1 MVYFASRDR
10 DRNRERNKQ
19 ERIIHDEEFGE
30 ENVELVD
37 SEWADFEKF
46 IRQLRQRRTSTIS
59 MEEELRHVQKHPK
72 IKSQTFYPCPP
83 PAENGGDSDTS
94 DDDDDPFGYIDT
106 LMYGR
111 YTKDLGEFAKDEAR
125 KLKLLEKRRK
135 QEDKQ
140 RNKELLGK
148 RATRVKRISSWVW
161 KHTLARLGEDWVFLA
176 LLGIIMALLSF
187 IMDKGISICTNA
199 RIWLY
204 RDLTSQPFIQYIAWV
219 SLPVCLIL
227 FSAGFVHLI
236 APQSIGSGIPEMKTI
251 LRGVALKEYLTF
263 KTLVAKVIGL
273 TATLGSGM
281 PLGKEGPFVH
291 IASIVAQLLSKLVTS
306 FQGIYENE
314 SRNSEM
320 LAAAC
325 AVGVGS
331 CFAAP
336 VGGVLFSIEVTTTYF
351 AVRNYWRGF
360 FAAVCGAT
368 VFRLLAVWFQNA
380 DTVRALF
387 LTNFTTEF
395 PFDPQELFV
404 FALIGF
410 ICGLGGASYVWVHR
424 RYVLFM
430 RSNKRM
436 NKFLQ
441 KNRFLYPGFLALLV
455 SSISFPLGTGQF
467 LAGEL
472 SNHEQVTQLFSNF
485 TWSRDD
491 LTVEQAAI
499 VTNWMTSYTSVF
511 GNLICYTLFTFFVSI
526 IASTIPVPSGMF
538 IPVFKIGAGFG
549 RLVGEFMAWWF
560 PHGVRYGGR
569 LSPIMPGGYAV
580 VGAAAFSGSVTHTV
594 SVAVIV
600 FEMTGQITHV
610 VPVMIAVLVANAVAA
625 LLQPSIYDSI
635 ILIKKLPYLPDLLP
649 SSSGM
654 YSIFVEDFMVRD
666 VKYIWYGISYQKLKE
681 VLKANKALRSLPLVD
696 SPDNMI
702 LLGSV
707 QRYELIKMIE
717 KHIGREKRMEVA
729 QKWQKEA
736 EERAREEEKKKQEAE
751 LKMRRPSRFEVL
763 PAPDILSLRQ
773 IANDEML
780 PPKKR
785 VEALNNNLAP
795 RKSILKKTNSFNLKT
810 YAPTVQHSPNITPYT
825 TITGNSEFRIRSAF
839 EAIFKKSTTLQDVQ
853 PDPETGSISPA
864 PSNTEVQVQ
873 RAPSTPGVSKKVQLQ
888 AQHKWDFVTDQIMLV
903 SQVSCMFHGHN
914 NIRHHLKINSS
925 WFLNILTPVHICK
938 QANSKSTDAA
948 NINQVP
954 PDKDDKDERCVVA
967 EDKKDTLKSNHVPFS
982 DVNIDKPSIRY
993 KTNKVSDISR
1003 TASKI
1008 NLSEL
1013 NNQDLKPA
1021 INDNHIEPTKKK
1033 VRKIKFSNEVKVKD
1047 SPNHGYTTDKISDSE
1062 LETNDCGYTIE
1073 DVDEKSSID
1082 GNYGSGTSENEE
1094 LARVT
1099 TGPKKM
1105 KSVQLP
1111 RERVIDMSPEDQKQ
1125 WELEEMLKPIDLERA
1140 QVHIDPS
1147 PFQLVE
1153 RTSILKVHS
1162 LFSMVGIN
1170 HAYVT
1175 KIGRLVGVVGLK
1187 ELRKAIEDINSNSFV
1202 VPPRD
1207 EEIHNKP
1214 SVEKPLLMP
1223 NASDKAVDMTVTSM
1237 DSALSNS
1244 DNCSDIELEHMKT
1257 EKTAIVTLPPQ
1268 EPCGNTNSAT
1278 DTSSDMGKH
1287 V

>member
-1 MVYFASRDR
+1 MFKNEQECDGQCDEYIREYAFEPELLINRDDYLRQEAEHCHAAGLLTSTEASRLD
-10 DRNRERNKQ
+10 DTY
-19 ERIIHDEEFGE
+19 
-30 ENVELVD
+30 
-37 SEWADFEKF
+37 
-46 IRQLRQRRTSTIS
+46 QRRSS
-59 MEEELRHVQKHPK
+59 HDLYSEL
-72 IKSQTFYPCPP
+72 KSQVDVEIEAFY
-83 PAENGGDSDTS
+83 
-94 DDDDDPFGYIDT
+94 Y
-106 LMYGR
+106 MYGR

-125 KLKLLEKRRK
+125 KLKLLQKRRK
-135 QEDKQ
+135 LEDKQ

-148 RATRVKRISSWVW
+148 RESRAFKVSSWIW
-161 KHTLARLGEDWVFLA
+161 KHTFARLGEDWVFLA
-176 LLGIIMALLSF
+176 LLGIIMALLSYV
-187 IMDKGISICTNA
+187 MDKGISICTNA
-199 RIWLY
+199 RVWLY
-204 RDLTSQPFIQYIAWV
+204 RDLTSQPIAQYFAWV

-263 KTLVAKVIGL
+263 KTLVAKIVGL

-325 AVGVGS
+325 AVGVGA

-380 DTVRALF
+380 DTVRAVF

-404 FALIGF
+404 FALMGVV
-410 ICGLGGASYVWVHR
+410 CGLGGAAYVWVHR

-430 RSNKRM
+430 RSNKKM

-455 SSISFPLGTGQF
+455 STISFPLGTGQF
-467 LAGEL
+467 IAGEL
-472 SNHEQVTQLFSNF
+472 GTHEQVSQLFSNF

-499 VTNWMTSYTSVF
+499 VTHWVTPYTNVF
-511 GNLICYTLFTFFVSI
+511 INLTCYVIFTFVFSI
-526 IASTIPVPSGMF
+526 IASTIPVPSGIF
-538 IPVFKIGAGFG
+538 IPVFKIGAGLG
-549 RLVGEFMAWWF
+549 RLIGESMHLWF
-560 PHGVRYGGR
+560 PNGVRYGGR
-569 LSPIMPGGYAV
+569 LSPINPGGYAV
-580 VGAAAFSGSVTHTV
+580 VGAAAFSGAVTHTV

-610 VPVMIAVLVANAVAA
+610 VPVMIAVLIANAIAA
-625 LLQPSIYDSI
+625 LLQPSMYDSI

-654 YSIFVEDFMVRD
+654 YSIYVEDFMVRD
-666 VKYIWYGISYQKLKE
+666 VKYIWQGITYQRLKE
-681 VLKANKALRSLPLVD
+681 VLKSNKTLRSLPLVD
-696 SPDNMI
+696 SPENMI

-729 QKWQKEA
+729 QKWKKEA
-736 EERAREEEKKKQEAE
+736 EERIREEERKKQEAE
-751 LKMRRPSRFEVL
+751 QRMRRPSRFEVL

-780 PPKKR
+780 PPKKKQ
-785 VEALNNNLAP
+785 ETLNNTLQP
-795 RKSILKKTNSFNLKT
+795 RKSILKKTNSFNLKAFT
-810 YAPTVQHSPNITPYT
+810 PTSLNSPSITPYS
-825 TITGNSEFRIRSAF
+825 TITGAEQRIRNAF
-839 EAIFKKSTTLQDVQ
+839 ETIFKKSTTLQDVQ
-853 PDPETGSISPA
+853 PSGDGLEPGSVSAAASTGDMTPGT
-864 PSNTEVQVQ
+864 PTVQ
-873 RAPSTPGVSKKVQLQ
+873 RAPSTPGISKK
-888 AQHKWDFVTDQIMLV
+888 
-903 SQVSCMFHGHN
+903 
-914 NIRHHLKINSS
+914 
-925 WFLNILTPVHICK
+925 
-938 QANSKSTDAA
+938 
-948 NINQVP
+948 
-954 PDKDDKDERCVVA
+954 
-967 EDKKDTLKSNHVPFS
+967 
-982 DVNIDKPSIRY
+982 
-993 KTNKVSDISR
+993 
-1003 TASKI
+1003 
-1008 NLSEL
+1008 
-1013 NNQDLKPA
+1013 
-1021 INDNHIEPTKKK
+1021 
-1033 VRKIKFSNEVKVKD
+1033 
-1047 SPNHGYTTDKISDSE
+1047 
-1062 LETNDCGYTIE
+1062 
-1073 DVDEKSSID
+1073 
-1082 GNYGSGTSENEE
+1082 
-1094 LARVT
+1094 
-1099 TGPKKM
+1099 
-1105 KSVQLP
+1105 VQLP
-1111 RERVIDMSPEDQKQ
+1111 RERVIDMSPEDQKK
-1125 WELEEMLKPIDLERA
+1125 WEMEEMQKPIDLEKA
-1140 QVHIDPS
+1140 QVNIDPS

-1202 VPPRD
+1202 IQNQLKDNPLDV
-1207 EEIHNKP
+1207 E
-1214 SVEKPLLMP
+1214 SSAAEKPLLP
-1223 NASDKAVDMTVTSM
+1223 QDSSDKQVNMTVTSM

-1244 DNCSDIELEHMKT
+1244 DNCSDIEMENIHKNPT
-1257 EKTAIVTLPPQ
+1257 TTATTDNKIS
-1268 EPCGNTNSAT
+1268 NTTTTATSENPNST
-1278 DTSSDMGKH
+1278 TSSPGHQGGDSKAE
-1287 V
+1287 

>member
-1 MVYFASRDR
+1 MFN
-10 DRNRERNKQ
+10 RNRK
-19 ERIIHDEEFGE
+19 
-30 ENVELVD
+30 
-37 SEWADFEKF
+37 
-46 IRQLRQRRTSTIS
+46 
-59 MEEELRHVQKHPK
+59 
-72 IKSQTFYPCPP
+72 
-83 PAENGGDSDTS
+83 
-94 DDDDDPFGYIDT
+94 
-106 LMYGR
+106 MYGR

-148 RATRVKRISSWVW
+148 RATRIKRISSWVW

-325 AVGVGS
+325 AVGVGA

-410 ICGLGGASYVWVHR
+410 VCGLGGATYVWVHR

-472 SNHEQVTQLFSNF
+472 STHEQVTQLFSNF
-485 TWSRDD
+485 SWSRED
-491 LTVEQAAI
+491 LTVEQAAV
-499 VTNWMTSYTSVF
+499 VTHWMTSYTSVF
-511 GNLICYTLFTFFVSI
+511 ANLVIFTIFTFFFSI

-538 IPVFKIGAGFG
+538 IPVFKIGAAFG
-549 RLVGEFMAWWF
+549 RLVGELMASWF

-594 SVAVIV
+594 SVAVII

-666 VKYIWYGISYQKLKE
+666 VKYIWQGISYQKLKE
-681 VLKANKALRSLPLVD
+681 VLKINKTLRSLPLVD
-696 SPDNMI
+696 SPENMI

-707 QRYELIKMIE
+707 QRYELIKIIE

-736 EERAREEEKKKQEAE
+736 EERALEEEKKKLEAE
-751 LKMRRPSRFEVL
+751 LKQRRPSRFEVL

-785 VEALNNNLAP
+785 AETIHSSLTP

-810 YAPTVQHSPNITPYT
+810 YAPASPHSPSITPYT

-853 PDPETGSISPA
+853 PDPEMGSISPVA
-864 PSNTEVQVQ
+864 SNNEMQVQ
-873 RAPSTPGVSKKVQLQ
+873 RAPSAPSTPGISKKVQLN
-888 AQHKWDFVTDQIMLV
+888 TTI
-903 SQVSCMFHGHN
+903 
-914 NIRHHLKINSS
+914 
-925 WFLNILTPVHICK
+925 
-938 QANSKSTDAA
+938 
-948 NINQVP
+948 
-954 PDKDDKDERCVVA
+954 
-967 EDKKDTLKSNHVPFS
+967 KKT
-982 DVNIDKPSIRY
+982 
-993 KTNKVSDISR
+993 
-1003 TASKI
+1003 
-1008 NLSEL
+1008 
-1013 NNQDLKPA
+1013 
-1021 INDNHIEPTKKK
+1021 
-1033 VRKIKFSNEVKVKD
+1033 
-1047 SPNHGYTTDKISDSE
+1047 
-1062 LETNDCGYTIE
+1062 
-1073 DVDEKSSID
+1073 
-1082 GNYGSGTSENEE
+1082 
-1094 LARVT
+1094 
-1099 TGPKKM
+1099 

-1125 WELEEMLKPIDLERA
+1125 WELEEMLKPIDLEKT
-1140 QVHIDPS
+1140 QIHIDPS

-1202 VPPRD
+1202 AHPRD
-1207 EEIHNKP
+1207 DEIDSKP
-1214 SVEKPLLMP
+1214 AVEKPLLAAS
-1223 NASDKAVDMTVTSM
+1223 ASDKAVDMTITSM

-1244 DNCSDIELEHMKT
+1244 DNCSDIEMEHLKSLDT
-1257 EKTAIVTLPPQ
+1257 PEVTLTMPP
-1268 EPCGNTNSAT
+1268 T
-1278 DTSSDMGKH
+1278 DTNANSTIQDTNNTQNINKS

>member
-1 MVYFASRDR
+1 MVYFGDRQR
-10 DRNRERNKQ
+10 DRNRDRSNQKV

-46 IRQLRQRRTSTIS
+46 ICQLRKRRNSAMS
-59 MEEELRHVQKHPK
+59 MEEELRHVQRHPK
-72 IKSQTFYPCPP
+72 IKSHAFYPCPP
-83 PAENGGDSDTS
+83 PAENARDSDSS
-94 DDDDDPFGYIDT
+94 DEDDPIGYIDT

-125 KLKLLEKRRK
+125 KLKILEKRRK

-148 RATRVKRISSWVW
+148 HSTRAKRVSSWIW
-161 KHTLARLGEDWVFLA
+161 RHTVARLGEDWVFLA

-204 RDLTSQPFIQYIAWV
+204 RDLTSQPFVQYIAWV

-251 LRGVALKEYLTF
+251 LRGVQLKEYLTF

-325 AVGVGS
+325 AVGVGA

-404 FALIGF
+404 FALIGLV
-410 ICGLGGASYVWVHR
+410 CGLGGASYVWVHR

-472 SNHEQVTQLFSNF
+472 STHEQVTQLFSNF

-491 LTVEQAAI
+491 LTVEQAAV
-499 VTNWMTSYTSVF
+499 VTHWMTSYTSVF
-511 GNLICYTLFTFFVSI
+511 GNLVIYTLFTFVFSI

-549 RLVGEFMAWWF
+549 RLVGEFMAVTF

-594 SVAVIV
+594 SVAVII

-666 VKYIWYGISYQKLKE
+666 VKYIWHGISYQKLKE
-681 VLKANKALRSLPLVD
+681 VLKLNKTLRSLPLVD

-736 EERAREEEKKKQEAE
+736 QERALEEEKKKQEVE

-785 VEALNNNLAP
+785 AETMHSSLAP

-810 YAPTVQHSPNITPYT
+810 YAQPMGHSPSITPYT

-864 PSNTEVQVQ
+864 ASHHEVEVP
-873 RAPSTPGVSKKVQLQ
+873 RTPSTPGVSKK
-888 AQHKWDFVTDQIMLV
+888 
-903 SQVSCMFHGHN
+903 
-914 NIRHHLKINSS
+914 
-925 WFLNILTPVHICK
+925 
-938 QANSKSTDAA
+938 
-948 NINQVP
+948 
-954 PDKDDKDERCVVA
+954 
-967 EDKKDTLKSNHVPFS
+967 
-982 DVNIDKPSIRY
+982 
-993 KTNKVSDISR
+993 
-1003 TASKI
+1003 
-1008 NLSEL
+1008 
-1013 NNQDLKPA
+1013 
-1021 INDNHIEPTKKK
+1021 
-1033 VRKIKFSNEVKVKD
+1033 
-1047 SPNHGYTTDKISDSE
+1047 
-1062 LETNDCGYTIE
+1062 
-1073 DVDEKSSID
+1073 
-1082 GNYGSGTSENEE
+1082 
-1094 LARVT
+1094 
-1099 TGPKKM
+1099 
-1105 KSVQLP
+1105 VQLP

-1125 WELEEMLKPIDLERA
+1125 WELEEMLKPIDLQKA
-1140 QVHIDPS
+1140 NVHIDPS

-1202 VPPRD
+1202 PPTRD
-1207 EEIHNKP
+1207 EDADEKP
-1214 SVEKPLLMP
+1214 AVEKPLLST
-1223 NASDKAVDMTVTSM
+1223 NSSDKAVDMTVTSM

-1244 DNCSDIELEHMKT
+1244 ENCSDIEMEHIKHT
-1257 EKTAIVTLPPQ
+1257 DKGTVTLTMPPQ
-1268 EPCGNTNSAT
+1268 ESKQSPSADTKNTENGNHA
-1278 DTSSDMGKH
+1278 
-1287 V
+1287 

>member
-1 MVYFASRDR
+1 MKINKNGHEALLLVPSPNHTLPVRTCSNASSLRFNMGHERDKSP
-10 DRNRERNKQ
+10 DGS
-19 ERIIHDEEFGE
+19 EEG
-30 ENVELVD
+30 L
-37 SEWADFEKF
+37 
-46 IRQLRQRRTSTIS
+46 
-59 MEEELRHVQKHPK
+59 
-72 IKSQTFYPCPP
+72 
-83 PAENGGDSDTS
+83 
-94 DDDDDPFGYIDT
+94 GYTHT

-148 RATRVKRISSWVW
+148 RATRIKRISSWVW

-325 AVGVGS
+325 AVGVGA

-410 ICGLGGASYVWVHR
+410 VCGLGGATYVWVHR

-472 SNHEQVTQLFSNF
+472 STHEQVTQLFSNF
-485 TWSRDD
+485 SWSRED
-491 LTVEQAAI
+491 LTVEQAAV
-499 VTNWMTSYTSVF
+499 VTHWMTSYTSVF
-511 GNLICYTLFTFFVSI
+511 ANLVIFTIFTFFFSI

-538 IPVFKIGAGFG
+538 IPVFKIGAAFG
-549 RLVGEFMAWWF
+549 RLVGELMASWF

-594 SVAVIV
+594 SVAVII

-666 VKYIWYGISYQKLKE
+666 VKYIWQGISYQKLKE
-681 VLKANKALRSLPLVD
+681 VLKINKTLRSLPLVD
-696 SPDNMI
+696 SPENMI

-707 QRYELIKMIE
+707 QRYELIKIIE

-736 EERAREEEKKKQEAE
+736 EERALEEEKKKLEAE
-751 LKMRRPSRFEVL
+751 LKQRRPSRFEVL

-785 VEALNNNLAP
+785 AETIHSSLTP

-810 YAPTVQHSPNITPYT
+810 YAPASPHSPSITPYT

-853 PDPETGSISPA
+853 PDPEMGSISPVA
-864 PSNTEVQVQ
+864 SNNEMQVQ
-873 RAPSTPGVSKKVQLQ
+873 RAPSAPSTPGISKKVQLN
-888 AQHKWDFVTDQIMLV
+888 TTI
-903 SQVSCMFHGHN
+903 
-914 NIRHHLKINSS
+914 
-925 WFLNILTPVHICK
+925 
-938 QANSKSTDAA
+938 
-948 NINQVP
+948 
-954 PDKDDKDERCVVA
+954 
-967 EDKKDTLKSNHVPFS
+967 KKT
-982 DVNIDKPSIRY
+982 
-993 KTNKVSDISR
+993 
-1003 TASKI
+1003 
-1008 NLSEL
+1008 
-1013 NNQDLKPA
+1013 
-1021 INDNHIEPTKKK
+1021 
-1033 VRKIKFSNEVKVKD
+1033 
-1047 SPNHGYTTDKISDSE
+1047 
-1062 LETNDCGYTIE
+1062 
-1073 DVDEKSSID
+1073 
-1082 GNYGSGTSENEE
+1082 
-1094 LARVT
+1094 
-1099 TGPKKM
+1099 

-1125 WELEEMLKPIDLERA
+1125 WELEEMLKPIDLEKT
-1140 QVHIDPS
+1140 QIHIDPS

-1202 VPPRD
+1202 AHPRD
-1207 EEIHNKP
+1207 DEIDSKP
-1214 SVEKPLLMP
+1214 AVEKPLLAAS
-1223 NASDKAVDMTVTSM
+1223 ASDKAVDMTITSM

-1244 DNCSDIELEHMKT
+1244 DNCSDIEMEHLKSLDT
-1257 EKTAIVTLPPQ
+1257 PEVTLTMPP
-1268 EPCGNTNSAT
+1268 T
-1278 DTSSDMGKH
+1278 DTNANSTIQDTNNTQNINKS

>member
-1 MVYFASRDR
+1 MKFPTNTNSAQMESLLTVPSLTHVKVHPMRTASNASSIGR
-10 DRNRERNKQ
+10 
-19 ERIIHDEEFGE
+19 
-30 ENVELVD
+30 
-37 SEWADFEKF
+37 
-46 IRQLRQRRTSTIS
+46 
-59 MEEELRHVQKHPK
+59 P
-72 IKSQTFYPCPP
+72 
-83 PAENGGDSDTS
+83 NGNSAAGI
-94 DDDDDPFGYIDT
+94 DDPDEDESGLGYTHT

-148 RATRVKRISSWVW
+148 RSSRMLKVSSWIW
-161 KHTLARLGEDWVFLA
+161 KRTFARLGEDWVFLA
-176 LLGIIMALLSF
+176 LLGVIMAFVSYVV
-187 IMDKGISICTNA
+187 DKGINVCTNA
-199 RIWLY
+199 RVWLY
-204 RDLTSQPFIQYIAWV
+204 RDLTSQPITQYFAWV

-227 FSAGFVHLI
+227 FSAGFVHLV

-263 KTLVAKVIGL
+263 KTLVAKVVGL

-281 PLGKEGPFVH
+281 PLGKEGPFCH

-368 VFRLLAVWFQNA
+368 VFRLLAVWFHNA
-380 DTVRALF
+380 DTVRAIF

-404 FALIGF
+404 FALMGVVS
-410 ICGLGGASYVWVHR
+410 GVGGAAYVWVHR

-430 RSNKRM
+430 RSNKKM

-455 SSISFPLGTGQF
+455 STLSFPLGPGQF
-467 LAGEL
+467 IAGEL
-472 SNHEQVTQLFSNF
+472 STHEQVTQLFSNF

-499 VTNWMTSYTSVF
+499 VTHWVTSYTNIF
-511 GNLICYTLFTFFVSI
+511 INLSIYIVFTFFISI
-526 IASTIPVPSGMF
+526 VASTIPVPSGIF
-538 IPVFKIGAGFG
+538 IPVFKIGASLG
-549 RLVGEFMAWWF
+549 RLIGESMHLWF
-560 PHGVRYGGR
+560 PNGVRYGGR
-569 LSPIMPGGYAV
+569 LSPIIPGGYAV
-580 VGAAAFSGSVTHTV
+580 VGAAAFSGAVTHTV
-594 SVAVIV
+594 SVAVII

-610 VPVMIAVLVANAVAA
+610 VPVMIAVLIANAIAA
-625 LLQPSIYDSI
+625 LLQPSMYDSI

-649 SSSGM
+649 SSSAM
-654 YSIFVEDFMVRD
+654 YSIYVEDFMVRD
-666 VKYIWYGISYQKLKE
+666 VKYIWHGISYQKLKE
-681 VLKANKALRSLPLVD
+681 VLKANKTLRSLPLVD
-696 SPDNMI
+696 SHENMI

-751 LKMRRPSRFEVL
+751 LRVRRPSRFEVL

-780 PPKKR
+780 PPKQR
-785 VEALNNNLAP
+785 QESFTNNVGP

-810 YAPTVQHSPNITPYT
+810 YAPTSPHSPNITPYT
-825 TITGNSEFRIRSAF
+825 TITGTEHRIRSAF
-839 EAIFKKSTTLQDVQ
+839 EAIFRKSNTLQDVQ
-853 PDPETGSISPA
+853 PDPDATSITPA
-864 PSNTEVQVQ
+864 VSANEVPLVQ
-873 RAPSTPGVSKKVQLQ
+873 RAPSISKK
-888 AQHKWDFVTDQIMLV
+888 
-903 SQVSCMFHGHN
+903 
-914 NIRHHLKINSS
+914 
-925 WFLNILTPVHICK
+925 
-938 QANSKSTDAA
+938 
-948 NINQVP
+948 
-954 PDKDDKDERCVVA
+954 
-967 EDKKDTLKSNHVPFS
+967 
-982 DVNIDKPSIRY
+982 
-993 KTNKVSDISR
+993 
-1003 TASKI
+1003 
-1008 NLSEL
+1008 
-1013 NNQDLKPA
+1013 
-1021 INDNHIEPTKKK
+1021 
-1033 VRKIKFSNEVKVKD
+1033 
-1047 SPNHGYTTDKISDSE
+1047 
-1062 LETNDCGYTIE
+1062 
-1073 DVDEKSSID
+1073 
-1082 GNYGSGTSENEE
+1082 
-1094 LARVT
+1094 
-1099 TGPKKM
+1099 
-1105 KSVQLP
+1105 VQLP
-1111 RERVIDMSPEDQKQ
+1111 RERVIDMSPEDQKK
-1125 WELEEMLKPIDLERA
+1125 WEMEEMSKSIDLEKA
-1140 QVHIDPS
+1140 SVNIDPS

-1187 ELRKAIEDINSNSFV
+1187 ELRKAIEDINSNNFV
-1202 VPPRD
+1202 VQNQIKD
-1207 EEIHNKP
+1207 DIEADHG
-1214 SVEKPLLMP
+1214 SAVEKPLLAP
-1223 NASDKAVDMTVTSM
+1223 PLPLSPHATSDKEVNTTVTSM
-1237 DSALSNS
+1237 DSALSHS
-1244 DNCSDIELEHMKT
+1244 DNCSDIEMEHMKGESSGEEQSQHQQDNT
-1257 EKTAIVTLPPQ
+1257 TQYNQQTYTHTATTTTTGAPTTTKSNN
-1268 EPCGNTNSAT
+1268 EP
-1278 DTSSDMGKH
+1278 
-1287 V
+1287 

>member
-1 MVYFASRDR
+1 MKFPTNTNSAQMESLLTVPSLTHVKVHPMRTASNASSIGR
-10 DRNRERNKQ
+10 
-19 ERIIHDEEFGE
+19 
-30 ENVELVD
+30 
-37 SEWADFEKF
+37 
-46 IRQLRQRRTSTIS
+46 
-59 MEEELRHVQKHPK
+59 P
-72 IKSQTFYPCPP
+72 
-83 PAENGGDSDTS
+83 NGNSAAGI
-94 DDDDDPFGYIDT
+94 DDPDEDESGLGYTHT

-148 RATRVKRISSWVW
+148 RSSRMLKVSSWIW
-161 KHTLARLGEDWVFLA
+161 KRTFARLGEDWVFLA
-176 LLGIIMALLSF
+176 LLGVIMAFVSYVV
-187 IMDKGISICTNA
+187 DKGINVCTNA
-199 RIWLY
+199 RVWLY
-204 RDLTSQPFIQYIAWV
+204 RDLTSQPITQYFAWV

-227 FSAGFVHLI
+227 FSAGFVHLV

-263 KTLVAKVIGL
+263 KTLVAKVVGL

-281 PLGKEGPFVH
+281 PLGKEGPFCH

-368 VFRLLAVWFQNA
+368 VFRLLAVWFHNA
-380 DTVRALF
+380 DTVRAIF

-404 FALIGF
+404 FALMGVVS
-410 ICGLGGASYVWVHR
+410 GVGGAAYVWVHR

-430 RSNKRM
+430 RSNKKM

-455 SSISFPLGTGQF
+455 STLSFPLGPGQF
-467 LAGEL
+467 IAGEL
-472 SNHEQVTQLFSNF
+472 STHEQVTQLFSNF

-499 VTNWMTSYTSVF
+499 VTHWVTSYTNIF
-511 GNLICYTLFTFFVSI
+511 INLSIYIVFTFFISI
-526 IASTIPVPSGMF
+526 VASTIPVPSGIF
-538 IPVFKIGAGFG
+538 IPVFKIGASLG
-549 RLVGEFMAWWF
+549 RLIGESMHLWF
-560 PHGVRYGGR
+560 PNGVRYGGR
-569 LSPIMPGGYAV
+569 LSPIIPGGYAV
-580 VGAAAFSGSVTHTV
+580 VGAAAFSGAVTHTV
-594 SVAVIV
+594 SVAVII

-610 VPVMIAVLVANAVAA
+610 VPVMIAVLIANAIAA
-625 LLQPSIYDSI
+625 LLQPSMYDSI

-649 SSSGM
+649 SSSAM
-654 YSIFVEDFMVRD
+654 YSIYVEDFMVRD
-666 VKYIWYGISYQKLKE
+666 VKYIWHGISYQKLKE
-681 VLKANKALRSLPLVD
+681 VLKANKTLRSLPLVD
-696 SPDNMI
+696 SHENMI

-751 LKMRRPSRFEVL
+751 LRVRRPSRFEVL

-780 PPKKR
+780 PPKQR
-785 VEALNNNLAP
+785 QESFTNNVGP

-810 YAPTVQHSPNITPYT
+810 YAPTSPHSPNITPYT
-825 TITGNSEFRIRSAF
+825 TITGTEHRIRSAF
-839 EAIFKKSTTLQDVQ
+839 EAIFRKSNTLQDVQ
-853 PDPETGSISPA
+853 PDPDAASITPA
-864 PSNTEVQVQ
+864 VSANEVPLVQ
-873 RAPSTPGVSKKVQLQ
+873 RAPSISKK
-888 AQHKWDFVTDQIMLV
+888 
-903 SQVSCMFHGHN
+903 
-914 NIRHHLKINSS
+914 
-925 WFLNILTPVHICK
+925 
-938 QANSKSTDAA
+938 
-948 NINQVP
+948 
-954 PDKDDKDERCVVA
+954 
-967 EDKKDTLKSNHVPFS
+967 
-982 DVNIDKPSIRY
+982 
-993 KTNKVSDISR
+993 
-1003 TASKI
+1003 
-1008 NLSEL
+1008 
-1013 NNQDLKPA
+1013 
-1021 INDNHIEPTKKK
+1021 
-1033 VRKIKFSNEVKVKD
+1033 
-1047 SPNHGYTTDKISDSE
+1047 
-1062 LETNDCGYTIE
+1062 
-1073 DVDEKSSID
+1073 
-1082 GNYGSGTSENEE
+1082 
-1094 LARVT
+1094 
-1099 TGPKKM
+1099 
-1105 KSVQLP
+1105 VQLP
-1111 RERVIDMSPEDQKQ
+1111 RERVIDMSPEDQKK
-1125 WELEEMLKPIDLERA
+1125 WEMEEMSKSIDLEKA
-1140 QVHIDPS
+1140 SVNIDPS

-1187 ELRKAIEDINSNSFV
+1187 ELRKAIEDINSNNFV
-1202 VPPRD
+1202 VQNQIKD
-1207 EEIHNKP
+1207 DIEADHG
-1214 SVEKPLLMP
+1214 SAVEKPLLAP
-1223 NASDKAVDMTVTSM
+1223 PLPLSPHATSDKEVNTTVTSM
-1237 DSALSNS
+1237 DSALSHS
-1244 DNCSDIELEHMKT
+1244 DNCSDIEMEHMKGESSGEEQSQQQQDNT
-1257 EKTAIVTLPPQ
+1257 TQYNQQTYTHTATGTPTTTKSSN
-1268 EPCGNTNSAT
+1268 EP
-1278 DTSSDMGKH
+1278 
-1287 V
+1287 

>member
-1 MVYFASRDR
+1 MKFPTNTNSAQMESLLTVPSLTHVKVHPMRTASNASSIGR
-10 DRNRERNKQ
+10 
-19 ERIIHDEEFGE
+19 
-30 ENVELVD
+30 
-37 SEWADFEKF
+37 
-46 IRQLRQRRTSTIS
+46 
-59 MEEELRHVQKHPK
+59 P
-72 IKSQTFYPCPP
+72 
-83 PAENGGDSDTS
+83 NGNSAAGI
-94 DDDDDPFGYIDT
+94 DDPDEDESGLGYTHT

-148 RATRVKRISSWVW
+148 RSSRMLKVSSWIW
-161 KHTLARLGEDWVFLA
+161 KRTFARLGEDWVFLA
-176 LLGIIMALLSF
+176 LLGVIMAFVSYVV
-187 IMDKGISICTNA
+187 DKGINVCTNA
-199 RIWLY
+199 RVWLY
-204 RDLTSQPFIQYIAWV
+204 RDLTSQPITQYFAWV

-227 FSAGFVHLI
+227 FSAGFVHLV

-263 KTLVAKVIGL
+263 KTLVAKVVGL

-281 PLGKEGPFVH
+281 PLGKEGPFCH

-368 VFRLLAVWFQNA
+368 VFRLLAVWFHNA
-380 DTVRALF
+380 DTVRAIF

-404 FALIGF
+404 FALMGVVS
-410 ICGLGGASYVWVHR
+410 GVGGAAYVWVHR

-430 RSNKRM
+430 RSNKKM

-455 SSISFPLGTGQF
+455 STLSFPLGPGQF
-467 LAGEL
+467 IAGEL
-472 SNHEQVTQLFSNF
+472 STHEQVTQLFSNF

-499 VTNWMTSYTSVF
+499 VTHWVTSYTNIF
-511 GNLICYTLFTFFVSI
+511 INLSIYIVFTFFISI
-526 IASTIPVPSGMF
+526 VASTIPVPSGIF
-538 IPVFKIGAGFG
+538 IPVFKIGASLG
-549 RLVGEFMAWWF
+549 RLIGESMHLWF
-560 PHGVRYGGR
+560 PNGVRYGGR
-569 LSPIMPGGYAV
+569 LSPIIPGGYAV
-580 VGAAAFSGSVTHTV
+580 VGAAAFSGAVTHTV
-594 SVAVIV
+594 SVAVII

-610 VPVMIAVLVANAVAA
+610 VPVMIAVLIANAIAA
-625 LLQPSIYDSI
+625 LLQPSMYDSI

-649 SSSGM
+649 SSSAM
-654 YSIFVEDFMVRD
+654 YSIYVEDFMVRD
-666 VKYIWYGISYQKLKE
+666 VKYIWHGISYQKLKE
-681 VLKANKALRSLPLVD
+681 VLKANKTLRSLPLVD
-696 SPDNMI
+696 SHENMI

-751 LKMRRPSRFEVL
+751 LRVRRPSRFEVL

-780 PPKKR
+780 PPKQR
-785 VEALNNNLAP
+785 QESFTNNVGP

-810 YAPTVQHSPNITPYT
+810 YAPTSPHSPNITPYT
-825 TITGNSEFRIRSAF
+825 TITGTEHRIRSAF
-839 EAIFKKSTTLQDVQ
+839 EAIFRKSNTLQDVQ
-853 PDPETGSISPA
+853 PDPDAASITPA
-864 PSNTEVQVQ
+864 VSANEVPLVQ
-873 RAPSTPGVSKKVQLQ
+873 RAPSISKK
-888 AQHKWDFVTDQIMLV
+888 
-903 SQVSCMFHGHN
+903 
-914 NIRHHLKINSS
+914 
-925 WFLNILTPVHICK
+925 
-938 QANSKSTDAA
+938 
-948 NINQVP
+948 
-954 PDKDDKDERCVVA
+954 
-967 EDKKDTLKSNHVPFS
+967 
-982 DVNIDKPSIRY
+982 
-993 KTNKVSDISR
+993 
-1003 TASKI
+1003 
-1008 NLSEL
+1008 
-1013 NNQDLKPA
+1013 
-1021 INDNHIEPTKKK
+1021 
-1033 VRKIKFSNEVKVKD
+1033 
-1047 SPNHGYTTDKISDSE
+1047 
-1062 LETNDCGYTIE
+1062 
-1073 DVDEKSSID
+1073 
-1082 GNYGSGTSENEE
+1082 
-1094 LARVT
+1094 
-1099 TGPKKM
+1099 
-1105 KSVQLP
+1105 VQLP
-1111 RERVIDMSPEDQKQ
+1111 RERVIDMSPEDQKK
-1125 WELEEMLKPIDLERA
+1125 WEMEEMSKSIDLEKA
-1140 QVHIDPS
+1140 SVNIDPS

-1187 ELRKAIEDINSNSFV
+1187 ELRKAIEDINSNNFV
-1202 VPPRD
+1202 VQNQIKD
-1207 EEIHNKP
+1207 DIEADHG
-1214 SVEKPLLMP
+1214 SAVEKPLLAP
-1223 NASDKAVDMTVTSM
+1223 PLPLSPHATSDKEVNTTVTSM
-1237 DSALSNS
+1237 DSALSHS
-1244 DNCSDIELEHMKT
+1244 DNCSDIEMEHMKGESSGEEQSQQQQDNT
-1257 EKTAIVTLPPQ
+1257 TQYNQQTYTHTATATPTTTKSSN
-1268 EPCGNTNSAT
+1268 EP
-1278 DTSSDMGKH
+1278 
-1287 V
+1287 

>member
-1 MVYFASRDR
+1 MKFNRNGRETVLLVPSPNNTFPVRTCSNASSLRLNMD
-10 DRNRERNKQ
+10 
-19 ERIIHDEEFGE
+19 HDH
-30 ENVELVD
+30 D
-37 SEWADFEKF
+37 
-46 IRQLRQRRTSTIS
+46 
-59 MEEELRHVQKHPK
+59 K
-72 IKSQTFYPCPP
+72 I
-83 PAENGGDSDTS
+83 
-94 DDDDDPFGYIDT
+94 DDDTEEGLGYTHT

-148 RATRVKRISSWVW
+148 RATRIKSISSWIW

-176 LLGIIMALLSF
+176 LLGIIMAMLSF

-325 AVGVGS
+325 AVGVGA

-410 ICGLGGASYVWVHR
+410 VCGLGGATYVWVHR

-472 SNHEQVTQLFSNF
+472 STHEQVTQLFSNF
-485 TWSRDD
+485 TWSRED
-491 LTVEQAAI
+491 LTVEQAAV
-499 VTNWMTSYTSVF
+499 VTHWMTNYTSVF
-511 GNLICYTLFTFFVSI
+511 CNLVIFTIFTFFFSI

-538 IPVFKIGAGFG
+538 IPVFKIGAAFG
-549 RLVGEFMAWWF
+549 RLVGELMASWF

-594 SVAVIV
+594 SVAVII

-610 VPVMIAVLVANAVAA
+610 VPVMIAVLVANAVAS

-666 VKYIWYGISYQKLKE
+666 VKYIWHGISYQKLKE
-681 VLKANKALRSLPLVD
+681 VLKINKTLRSLPLVD
-696 SPDNMI
+696 SPENMI

-707 QRYELIKMIE
+707 QRYELIKIIE

-736 EERAREEEKKKQEAE
+736 EERALEEEKRKQEAE
-751 LKMRRPSRFEVL
+751 LKQRRPSRFEVL

-785 VEALNNNLAP
+785 AETLHSSLTP

-810 YAPTVQHSPNITPYT
+810 YAPTSPHSPSITPYT

-853 PDPETGSISPA
+853 PDPEMGSIA
-864 PSNTEVQVQ
+864 PHDEAQVQ
-873 RAPSTPGVSKKVQLQ
+873 RAPSAPSTPGISKK
-888 AQHKWDFVTDQIMLV
+888 
-903 SQVSCMFHGHN
+903 
-914 NIRHHLKINSS
+914 
-925 WFLNILTPVHICK
+925 
-938 QANSKSTDAA
+938 
-948 NINQVP
+948 
-954 PDKDDKDERCVVA
+954 
-967 EDKKDTLKSNHVPFS
+967 
-982 DVNIDKPSIRY
+982 
-993 KTNKVSDISR
+993 
-1003 TASKI
+1003 
-1008 NLSEL
+1008 
-1013 NNQDLKPA
+1013 
-1021 INDNHIEPTKKK
+1021 
-1033 VRKIKFSNEVKVKD
+1033 
-1047 SPNHGYTTDKISDSE
+1047 
-1062 LETNDCGYTIE
+1062 
-1073 DVDEKSSID
+1073 
-1082 GNYGSGTSENEE
+1082 
-1094 LARVT
+1094 
-1099 TGPKKM
+1099 
-1105 KSVQLP
+1105 VQLP

-1125 WELEEMLKPIDLERA
+1125 WELEEMLKPIDLEKT
-1140 QVHIDPS
+1140 QIHIDPS

-1202 VPPRD
+1202 AHTQND
-1207 EEIHNKP
+1207 ELDGDTKP
-1214 SVEKPLLMP
+1214 TVEKPLLSP
-1223 NASDKAVDMTVTSM
+1223 SASDKAVNMTITSM

-1244 DNCSDIELEHMKT
+1244 DNCSDIEMEHMKSLDSP
-1257 EKTAIVTLPPQ
+1257 EVTLTMPPTDA
-1268 EPCGNTNSAT
+1268 NTNT
-1278 DTSSDMGKH
+1278 NTNTTTQDTNLNKS

>member
-1 MVYFASRDR
+1 MVYFGDRQR
-10 DRNRERNKQ
+10 DRNRDRSNQKV

-46 IRQLRQRRTSTIS
+46 ICQLRKRRNSAMS
-59 MEEELRHVQKHPK
+59 MEEELRHVQRHPK
-72 IKSQTFYPCPP
+72 IKSHAFYPCPP
-83 PAENGGDSDTS
+83 PAENARDSDSS
-94 DDDDDPFGYIDT
+94 DDDDPIGYIDT

-125 KLKLLEKRRK
+125 KLKILEKRRK

-148 RATRVKRISSWVW
+148 HSTRAKRVSSWIW
-161 KHTLARLGEDWVFLA
+161 RHTVARLGEDWVFLA

-204 RDLTSQPFIQYIAWV
+204 RDLTSQPFVQYIAWV

-251 LRGVALKEYLTF
+251 LRGVQLKEYLTF

-325 AVGVGS
+325 AVGVGA

-404 FALIGF
+404 FALIGLV
-410 ICGLGGASYVWVHR
+410 CGLGGASYVWVHR

-472 SNHEQVTQLFSNF
+472 STHEQVTQLFSNF

-491 LTVEQAAI
+491 LTVEQAAV
-499 VTNWMTSYTSVF
+499 VTHWMTSYTSVF
-511 GNLICYTLFTFFVSI
+511 GNLVIYTLFTFVVSI

-549 RLVGEFMAWWF
+549 RLVGEFMAVTF

-594 SVAVIV
+594 SVAVII

-666 VKYIWYGISYQKLKE
+666 VKYIWHGISYQKLKE
-681 VLKANKALRSLPLVD
+681 VLKLNKTLRSLPLVD

-736 EERAREEEKKKQEAE
+736 QERALEEEKKKQEVE

-785 VEALNNNLAP
+785 AETMHGSLAP

-810 YAPTVQHSPNITPYT
+810 YAQPMGHSPSITPYT

-853 PDPETGSISPA
+853 PDPETGSLSPA
-864 PSNTEVQVQ
+864 ASNHEVEVP
-873 RAPSTPGVSKKVQLQ
+873 RTPSTPGVSKK
-888 AQHKWDFVTDQIMLV
+888 
-903 SQVSCMFHGHN
+903 
-914 NIRHHLKINSS
+914 
-925 WFLNILTPVHICK
+925 
-938 QANSKSTDAA
+938 
-948 NINQVP
+948 
-954 PDKDDKDERCVVA
+954 
-967 EDKKDTLKSNHVPFS
+967 
-982 DVNIDKPSIRY
+982 
-993 KTNKVSDISR
+993 
-1003 TASKI
+1003 
-1008 NLSEL
+1008 
-1013 NNQDLKPA
+1013 
-1021 INDNHIEPTKKK
+1021 
-1033 VRKIKFSNEVKVKD
+1033 
-1047 SPNHGYTTDKISDSE
+1047 
-1062 LETNDCGYTIE
+1062 
-1073 DVDEKSSID
+1073 
-1082 GNYGSGTSENEE
+1082 
-1094 LARVT
+1094 
-1099 TGPKKM
+1099 
-1105 KSVQLP
+1105 VQLP

-1125 WELEEMLKPIDLERA
+1125 WELEEMLKPIDLQKA
-1140 QVHIDPS
+1140 NVHIDPS

-1202 VPPRD
+1202 PPTRD
-1207 EEIHNKP
+1207 EDADEKP
-1214 SVEKPLLMP
+1214 AVEKPLLST
-1223 NASDKAVDMTVTSM
+1223 NSSDKAVDMTVTSM

-1244 DNCSDIELEHMKT
+1244 ENCSDIEMEHIKHTDKGTVSLTMS
-1257 EKTAIVTLPPQ
+1257 PQ
-1268 EPCGNTNSAT
+1268 ESKQSPSADKSNTENGSHA
-1278 DTSSDMGKH
+1278 
-1287 V
+1287 

>member
-1 MVYFASRDR
+1 MFNNSHTHRDEYIR
-10 DRNRERNKQ
+10 EYAFEPELLINREEYLREEQRAHKIPSTPVRLRWDEAIAKQ
-19 ERIIHDEEFGE
+19 KEHNRKAS
-30 ENVELVD
+30 VD
-37 SEWADFEKF
+37 IEANDDKNQIE
-46 IRQLRQRRTSTIS
+46 IEI
-59 MEEELRHVQKHPK
+59 EA
-72 IKSQTFYPCPP
+72 FY
-83 PAENGGDSDTS
+83 
-94 DDDDDPFGYIDT
+94 Y
-106 LMYGR
+106 MYGR

-148 RATRVKRISSWVW
+148 QTTRVKRISSWIW
-161 KHTLARLGEDWVFLA
+161 RHTLARLGEDWVFLA

-187 IMDKGISICTNA
+187 IMDRGIAVCTNA

-251 LRGVALKEYLTF
+251 LRGVQLKEYLTF

-325 AVGVGS
+325 AVGVGA

-410 ICGLGGASYVWVHR
+410 VCGLGGASYVWVHR

-472 SNHEQVTQLFSNF
+472 STHEQVTQLFSNF

-491 LTVEQAAI
+491 LTVEQAAV
-499 VTNWMTSYTSVF
+499 VTNWMTGYTSVF
-511 GNLICYTLFTFFVSI
+511 SNLVIYTLFTFMFSI

-549 RLVGEFMAWWF
+549 RLVGEFMAVTF

-594 SVAVIV
+594 SVAVII

-654 YSIFVEDFMVRD
+654 YSIFVEDFMVRE
-666 VKYIWYGISYQKLKE
+666 VKYIWHGISYQKLKE
-681 VLKANKALRSLPLVD
+681 VLKINKTLRSLPLVD

-717 KHIGREKRMEVA
+717 KHIGREKRMDVA

-736 EERAREEEKKKQEAE
+736 EQRAHEEEQVAAAAKVEEQ

-785 VEALNNNLAP
+785 AETMNSSLAP

-810 YAPTVQHSPNITPYT
+810 YAPTSASPHSPSLTPYT

-853 PDPETGSISPA
+853 PDPETGSITISPA
-864 PSNTEVQVQ
+864 ASNNEVQVQ
-873 RAPSTPGVSKKVQLQ
+873 RAPSTPGISKKVQLQ
-888 AQHKWDFVTDQIMLV
+888 ALNNWDFVTDQIML
-903 SQVSCMFHGHN
+903 QVNPSTKGN
-914 NIRHHLKINSS
+914 DTTVQKDIK
-925 WFLNILTPVHICK
+925 NILETENTDSFKYNEQNLDQPITASIKCK
-938 QANSKSTDAA
+938 S
-948 NINQVP
+948 
-954 PDKDDKDERCVVA
+954 
-967 EDKKDTLKSNHVPFS
+967 
-982 DVNIDKPSIRY
+982 
-993 KTNKVSDISR
+993 NKVSDINR
-1003 TASKI
+1003 
-1008 NLSEL
+1008 
-1013 NNQDLKPA
+1013 
-1021 INDNHIEPTKKK
+1021 IEQKKT
-1033 VRKIKFSNEVKVKD
+1033 RKIQFANEVKVNN
-1047 SPNHGYTTDKISDSE
+1047 SPNDEYKLDMDTQDK
-1062 LETNDCGYTIE
+1062 LETLGYTIE
-1073 DVDEKSSID
+1073 DIDEKSVK
-1082 GNYGSGTSENEE
+1082 YENEDNMSDE
-1094 LARVT
+1094 VRI
-1099 TGPKKM
+1099 GKPKTILKR
-1105 KSVQLP
+1105 P
-1111 RERVIDMSPEDQKQ
+1111 RERVIDMSHEDQKK
-1125 WELEEMLKPIDLERA
+1125 WELEEMMKPIDLEKA

-1202 VPPRD
+1202 PPNRD
-1207 EEIHNKP
+1207 EVEDLDAKP
-1214 SVEKPLLMP
+1214 TVEKPLLSP
-1223 NASDKAVDMTVTSM
+1223 TSIGGSDKAVDMTITSM

-1244 DNCSDIELEHMKT
+1244 DNCSDIEMESISKSI
-1257 EKTAIVTLPPQ
+1257 EKTPSLPL
-1268 EPCGNTNSAT
+1268 ETT
-1278 DTSSDMGKH
+1278 TIDTQKEKL
-1287 V
+1287 

>member
-1 MVYFASRDR
+1 MKATKNGGQLLIAPSHQTARLLPLRTYSNASSLGHHHDMSPLS
-10 DRNRERNKQ
+10 DG
-19 ERIIHDEEFGE
+19 DEEE
-30 ENVELVD
+30 
-37 SEWADFEKF
+37 
-46 IRQLRQRRTSTIS
+46 
-59 MEEELRHVQKHPK
+59 
-72 IKSQTFYPCPP
+72 
-83 PAENGGDSDTS
+83 GGL
-94 DDDDDPFGYIDT
+94 GYHHT

-125 KLKLLEKRRK
+125 KLKILEKRRK

-148 RATRVKRISSWVW
+148 HSTRAKRVSSWVW
-161 KHTLARLGEDWVFLA
+161 KHTVARLGEDWVFLA
-176 LLGIIMALLSF
+176 LLGIIMAMLSF

-204 RDLTSQPFIQYIAWV
+204 RDLTSQPFVQYIAWV

-251 LRGVALKEYLTF
+251 LRGVQLKEYLTF

-325 AVGVGS
+325 AVGVGA

-404 FALIGF
+404 FALIGLV
-410 ICGLGGASYVWVHR
+410 CGLGGASYVWVHR

-472 SNHEQVTQLFSNF
+472 STHEQVTQLFSNF

-491 LTVEQAAI
+491 LTVEQAAV
-499 VTNWMTSYTSVF
+499 VTHWMTSYTSVF
-511 GNLICYTLFTFFVSI
+511 GNLVIYTLFTFMFSI

-549 RLVGEFMAWWF
+549 RLVGEFMAVTF

-594 SVAVIV
+594 SVAVII

-666 VKYIWYGISYQKLKE
+666 VKYIWHGISYQKLKE
-681 VLKANKALRSLPLVD
+681 VLKLNKTLRSLPLVD

-736 EERAREEEKKKQEAE
+736 QERALEEEKKKMEVE

-785 VEALNNNLAP
+785 AETLHGSLAP

-810 YAPTVQHSPNITPYT
+810 YTQPMGLSPSITPSPYT

-853 PDPETGSISPA
+853 PDPETGSLSPA
-864 PSNTEVQVQ
+864 ASNTEVEVP
-873 RAPSTPGVSKKVQLQ
+873 RTPSTPGVSKK
-888 AQHKWDFVTDQIMLV
+888 
-903 SQVSCMFHGHN
+903 
-914 NIRHHLKINSS
+914 
-925 WFLNILTPVHICK
+925 
-938 QANSKSTDAA
+938 
-948 NINQVP
+948 
-954 PDKDDKDERCVVA
+954 
-967 EDKKDTLKSNHVPFS
+967 
-982 DVNIDKPSIRY
+982 
-993 KTNKVSDISR
+993 
-1003 TASKI
+1003 
-1008 NLSEL
+1008 
-1013 NNQDLKPA
+1013 
-1021 INDNHIEPTKKK
+1021 
-1033 VRKIKFSNEVKVKD
+1033 
-1047 SPNHGYTTDKISDSE
+1047 
-1062 LETNDCGYTIE
+1062 
-1073 DVDEKSSID
+1073 
-1082 GNYGSGTSENEE
+1082 
-1094 LARVT
+1094 
-1099 TGPKKM
+1099 
-1105 KSVQLP
+1105 VQLP

-1125 WELEEMLKPIDLERA
+1125 WELEEMLKPIDLQKA
-1140 QVHIDPS
+1140 NVHIDPS

-1202 VPPRD
+1202 PPTRD
-1207 EEIHNKP
+1207 EDADNKP
-1214 SVEKPLLMP
+1214 SVEKPLLST
-1223 NASDKAVDMTVTSM
+1223 NTSDKAVDMTVTSM

-1244 DNCSDIELEHMKT
+1244 ENCSDIEMEHIKHTDKGTVSLTMPAQ
-1257 EKTAIVTLPPQ
+1257 ESNQNPPADTNTTDK
-1268 EPCGNTNSAT
+1268 GNHA
-1278 DTSSDMGKH
+1278 
-1287 V
+1287 

>member
-1 MVYFASRDR
+1 MFNNSHTHRDEYIR
-10 DRNRERNKQ
+10 EYAFEPELLINREEYLREEQRAHKIPSTPVRLRWDEAIAKQ
-19 ERIIHDEEFGE
+19 KEHNRKAS
-30 ENVELVD
+30 VD
-37 SEWADFEKF
+37 IEANDDKNQIE
-46 IRQLRQRRTSTIS
+46 IEI
-59 MEEELRHVQKHPK
+59 EA
-72 IKSQTFYPCPP
+72 FY
-83 PAENGGDSDTS
+83 
-94 DDDDDPFGYIDT
+94 Y
-106 LMYGR
+106 MYGR

-148 RATRVKRISSWVW
+148 QTTRVKRISSWIW
-161 KHTLARLGEDWVFLA
+161 RHTLARLGEDWVFLA

-187 IMDKGISICTNA
+187 IMDRGIAVCTNA

-251 LRGVALKEYLTF
+251 LRGVQLKEYLTF

-325 AVGVGS
+325 AVGVGA

-410 ICGLGGASYVWVHR
+410 VCGLGGASYVWVHR

-472 SNHEQVTQLFSNF
+472 STHEQVTQLFSNF

-491 LTVEQAAI
+491 LTVEQAAV
-499 VTNWMTSYTSVF
+499 VTNWMTGYTSVF
-511 GNLICYTLFTFFVSI
+511 SNLVIYTLFTFMFSI

-549 RLVGEFMAWWF
+549 RLVGEFMAVTF

-594 SVAVIV
+594 SVAVII

-654 YSIFVEDFMVRD
+654 YSIFVEDFMVRE
-666 VKYIWYGISYQKLKE
+666 VKYIWHGISYQKLKE
-681 VLKANKALRSLPLVD
+681 VLKINKTLRSLPLVD

-717 KHIGREKRMEVA
+717 KHIGREKRMDVA

-736 EERAREEEKKKQEAE
+736 EQRAHEEEQVAAAAKVEEQ

-785 VEALNNNLAP
+785 AETMNSSLAP

-810 YAPTVQHSPNITPYT
+810 YAPTSASPHSPSLTPYT

-853 PDPETGSISPA
+853 PDPETGSITISPA
-864 PSNTEVQVQ
+864 ASNNEVQVQ
-873 RAPSTPGVSKKVQLQ
+873 RAPSTPGISKKVQLQ
-888 AQHKWDFVTDQIMLV
+888 ALNNWDFVTDQIML
-903 SQVSCMFHGHN
+903 QVNPSTKGN
-914 NIRHHLKINSS
+914 DTTVQKDIK
-925 WFLNILTPVHICK
+925 NILETENTDSFKYNEQNLDQPITASIKCK
-938 QANSKSTDAA
+938 S
-948 NINQVP
+948 
-954 PDKDDKDERCVVA
+954 
-967 EDKKDTLKSNHVPFS
+967 
-982 DVNIDKPSIRY
+982 
-993 KTNKVSDISR
+993 NKVSDINR
-1003 TASKI
+1003 
-1008 NLSEL
+1008 
-1013 NNQDLKPA
+1013 
-1021 INDNHIEPTKKK
+1021 IEQKKT
-1033 VRKIKFSNEVKVKD
+1033 RKIQFANEVKVNN
-1047 SPNHGYTTDKISDSE
+1047 SPNDEYKLDMDTQDK
-1062 LETNDCGYTIE
+1062 LETLGYTIE
-1073 DVDEKSSID
+1073 DIDEKSVK
-1082 GNYGSGTSENEE
+1082 YENEDNMSDE
-1094 LARVT
+1094 ASKV
-1099 TGPKKM
+1099 K

-1111 RERVIDMSPEDQKQ
+1111 RERVIDMSHEDQKK
-1125 WELEEMLKPIDLERA
+1125 WELEEMMKPIDLEKA

-1202 VPPRD
+1202 PPNRD
-1207 EEIHNKP
+1207 EVEDLDAKP
-1214 SVEKPLLMP
+1214 TVEKPLLSP
-1223 NASDKAVDMTVTSM
+1223 TSIGGSDKAVDMTITSM

-1244 DNCSDIELEHMKT
+1244 DNCSDIEMESISKSI
-1257 EKTAIVTLPPQ
+1257 EKTPSLPL
-1268 EPCGNTNSAT
+1268 ETT
-1278 DTSSDMGKH
+1278 TIDTQKEKL
-1287 V
+1287 

>member
-1 MVYFASRDR
+1 MFNNTHQDEYIREYAFEPELLI
-10 DRNRERNKQ
+10 NREDYQRKE
-19 ERIIHDEEFGE
+19 ERSHR
-30 ENVELVD
+30 
-37 SEWADFEKF
+37 STSTASTP
-46 IRQLRQRRTSTIS
+46 IRQRWDDVIAK
-59 MEEELRHVQKHPK
+59 QKEQHRKQSIDPPGDDK
-72 IKSQTFYPCPP
+72 NQIEIEIEAFY
-83 PAENGGDSDTS
+83 
-94 DDDDDPFGYIDT
+94 Y
-106 LMYGR
+106 MYGR

-125 KLKLLEKRRK
+125 KLKILEKRRK

-148 RATRVKRISSWVW
+148 HSTRAKRVSSWVW
-161 KHTLARLGEDWVFLA
+161 KHTVARLGEDWVFLA
-176 LLGIIMALLSF
+176 LLGIIMAMLSF

-204 RDLTSQPFIQYIAWV
+204 RDLTSQPFVQYIAWV

-251 LRGVALKEYLTF
+251 LRGVQLKEYLTF

-325 AVGVGS
+325 AVGVGA

-404 FALIGF
+404 FALIGLV
-410 ICGLGGASYVWVHR
+410 CGLGGASYVWVHR

-472 SNHEQVTQLFSNF
+472 STHEQVTQLFSNF

-491 LTVEQAAI
+491 LTVEQAAV
-499 VTNWMTSYTSVF
+499 VTHWMTSYTSVF
-511 GNLICYTLFTFFVSI
+511 GNLVIYTLFTFMFSI

-549 RLVGEFMAWWF
+549 RLVGEFMAVTF

-594 SVAVIV
+594 SVAVII

-666 VKYIWYGISYQKLKE
+666 VKYIWHGISYQKLKE
-681 VLKANKALRSLPLVD
+681 VLKLNKTLRSLPLVD

-736 EERAREEEKKKQEAE
+736 QERALEEEKKKMEVE

-785 VEALNNNLAP
+785 AETLHGSLAP

-810 YAPTVQHSPNITPYT
+810 YTQPMGLSPSITPSPYT

-853 PDPETGSISPA
+853 PDPETGSLSPA
-864 PSNTEVQVQ
+864 ASNTEVEVP
-873 RAPSTPGVSKKVQLQ
+873 RTPSTPGVSKK
-888 AQHKWDFVTDQIMLV
+888 
-903 SQVSCMFHGHN
+903 
-914 NIRHHLKINSS
+914 
-925 WFLNILTPVHICK
+925 
-938 QANSKSTDAA
+938 
-948 NINQVP
+948 
-954 PDKDDKDERCVVA
+954 
-967 EDKKDTLKSNHVPFS
+967 
-982 DVNIDKPSIRY
+982 
-993 KTNKVSDISR
+993 
-1003 TASKI
+1003 
-1008 NLSEL
+1008 
-1013 NNQDLKPA
+1013 
-1021 INDNHIEPTKKK
+1021 
-1033 VRKIKFSNEVKVKD
+1033 
-1047 SPNHGYTTDKISDSE
+1047 
-1062 LETNDCGYTIE
+1062 
-1073 DVDEKSSID
+1073 
-1082 GNYGSGTSENEE
+1082 
-1094 LARVT
+1094 
-1099 TGPKKM
+1099 
-1105 KSVQLP
+1105 VQLP

-1125 WELEEMLKPIDLERA
+1125 WELEEMLKPIDLQKA
-1140 QVHIDPS
+1140 NVHIDPS

-1202 VPPRD
+1202 PPTRD
-1207 EEIHNKP
+1207 EDADNKP
-1214 SVEKPLLMP
+1214 SVEKPLLST
-1223 NASDKAVDMTVTSM
+1223 NTSDKAVDMTVTSM

-1244 DNCSDIELEHMKT
+1244 ENCSDIEMEHIKHTDKGTVSLTMPAQ
-1257 EKTAIVTLPPQ
+1257 ESNQNPPADTNTTDK
-1268 EPCGNTNSAT
+1268 GNHA
-1278 DTSSDMGKH
+1278 
-1287 V
+1287 

>member
-1 MVYFASRDR
+1 MFDSDADDEYIREYAFEPELLINRDDYLKREEQKEKEQREAIKRRSSLRRKSQRKAS
-10 DRNRERNKQ
+10 
-19 ERIIHDEEFGE
+19 
-30 ENVELVD
+30 VD
-37 SEWADFEKF
+37 SYDSGG
-46 IRQLRQRRTSTIS
+46 Q
-59 MEEELRHVQKHPK
+59 QKNQ
-72 IKSQTFYPCPP
+72 IDVEIEAFY
-83 PAENGGDSDTS
+83 
-94 DDDDDPFGYIDT
+94 Y
-106 LMYGR
+106 MYGR

-148 RATRVKRISSWVW
+148 RSSRMLKVSSWIW
-161 KHTLARLGEDWVFLA
+161 KRTFARLGEDWVFLA
-176 LLGIIMALLSF
+176 LLGVIMAFVSYVV
-187 IMDKGISICTNA
+187 DKGINVCTNA
-199 RIWLY
+199 RVWLY
-204 RDLTSQPFIQYIAWV
+204 RDLTSQPITQYFAWV

-227 FSAGFVHLI
+227 FSAGFVHLV

-263 KTLVAKVIGL
+263 KTLVAKVVGL

-281 PLGKEGPFVH
+281 PLGKEGPFCH

-368 VFRLLAVWFQNA
+368 VFRLLAVWFHNA
-380 DTVRALF
+380 DTVRAIF

-404 FALIGF
+404 FALMGVVSGI
-410 ICGLGGASYVWVHR
+410 GGAAYVWVHR

-430 RSNKRM
+430 RSNKKM

-455 SSISFPLGTGQF
+455 STLSFPLGPGQF
-467 LAGEL
+467 IAGEL
-472 SNHEQVTQLFSNF
+472 STHEQVTQLFSNF

-499 VTNWMTSYTSVF
+499 VTHWVTSYTNIF
-511 GNLICYTLFTFFVSI
+511 INLSIYIVFTFFISI
-526 IASTIPVPSGMF
+526 VASTIPVPSGIF
-538 IPVFKIGAGFG
+538 IPVFKIGASLG
-549 RLVGEFMAWWF
+549 RLIGESMHLWF
-560 PHGVRYGGR
+560 PNGVRYGGR
-569 LSPIMPGGYAV
+569 LSPIIPGGYAV
-580 VGAAAFSGSVTHTV
+580 VGAAAFSGAVTHTV
-594 SVAVIV
+594 SVAVII

-610 VPVMIAVLVANAVAA
+610 VPVMIAVLIANAIAA
-625 LLQPSIYDSI
+625 LLQPSMYDSI

-649 SSSGM
+649 SSSAM
-654 YSIFVEDFMVRD
+654 YSIYVEDFMVRD
-666 VKYIWYGISYQKLKE
+666 VKYIWHGISYQKLKE
-681 VLKANKALRSLPLVD
+681 VLKANKTLRSLPLVD
-696 SPDNMI
+696 SHENMI

-751 LKMRRPSRFEVL
+751 LKVRRPSRFEVL

-780 PPKKR
+780 PPKQR
-785 VEALNNNLAP
+785 QESFNNNVGP

-810 YAPTVQHSPNITPYT
+810 YAPTSPHSPNITPYT
-825 TITGNSEFRIRSAF
+825 TITGTEHRIRSAF
-839 EAIFKKSTTLQDVQ
+839 EAIFRKSNTLQDVQ
-853 PDPETGSISPA
+853 PDPDAASITPA
-864 PSNTEVQVQ
+864 VSANEVPLVQ
-873 RAPSTPGVSKKVQLQ
+873 RAPSISKK
-888 AQHKWDFVTDQIMLV
+888 
-903 SQVSCMFHGHN
+903 
-914 NIRHHLKINSS
+914 
-925 WFLNILTPVHICK
+925 
-938 QANSKSTDAA
+938 
-948 NINQVP
+948 
-954 PDKDDKDERCVVA
+954 
-967 EDKKDTLKSNHVPFS
+967 
-982 DVNIDKPSIRY
+982 
-993 KTNKVSDISR
+993 
-1003 TASKI
+1003 
-1008 NLSEL
+1008 
-1013 NNQDLKPA
+1013 
-1021 INDNHIEPTKKK
+1021 
-1033 VRKIKFSNEVKVKD
+1033 
-1047 SPNHGYTTDKISDSE
+1047 
-1062 LETNDCGYTIE
+1062 
-1073 DVDEKSSID
+1073 
-1082 GNYGSGTSENEE
+1082 
-1094 LARVT
+1094 
-1099 TGPKKM
+1099 
-1105 KSVQLP
+1105 VQLP
-1111 RERVIDMSPEDQKQ
+1111 RERVIDMSPEDQKK
-1125 WELEEMLKPIDLERA
+1125 WEMEEMSKPIDLEKA
-1140 QVHIDPS
+1140 SVNIDPS

-1187 ELRKAIEDINSNSFV
+1187 ELRKAIEDINSNNFV
-1202 VPPRD
+1202 VQNQIKD
-1207 EEIHNKP
+1207 DIEADHG
-1214 SVEKPLLMP
+1214 SAVEKPLLAP
-1223 NASDKAVDMTVTSM
+1223 PLPLSPHATSDKEVNTTVTSM
-1237 DSALSNS
+1237 DSALSHS
-1244 DNCSDIELEHMKT
+1244 DNCSDIEMEHMKG
-1257 EKTAIVTLPPQ
+1257 ESSGEEQPQ
-1268 EPCGNTNSAT
+1268 QQQDHTTQYNQQT
-1278 DTSSDMGKH
+1278 
-1287 V
+1287 